1 MRMHDVYGRYLSTP
15 TVQVVRDAILHSLL
29 GHLSQCA
36 GWIEKICVEKRWRWR
51 LHELSGS
58 LADNS
63 SAASCS
69 SQPLESVQTWHL
81 VILPDSSVLLEAQNN
96 RTNEVANNRN
106 NAAVENGRPQ
116 RNNEIKE
123 KPAIQGAKTTALDSL
138 QREKVATWQQNQVNL
153 KR

>member
-1 MRMHDVYGRYLSTP
+1 M
-15 TVQVVRDAILHSLL
+15 
-29 GHLSQCA
+29 
-36 GWIEKICVEKRWRWR
+36 
-51 LHELSGS
+51 
-58 LADNS
+58 
-63 SAASCS
+63 
-69 SQPLESVQTWHL
+69 L
-81 VILPDSSVLLEAQNN
+81 VEAQNN

-138 QREKVATWQQNQVNL
+138 QREKVATWQQNQVHL